1 MASPQFCFVPKQR
14 SSSSLRGVFA
24 EMLACTDWNDG
35 EVVLDDAFF
44 DDVFSDDTFLMEE
57 PEPES
62 PTDTVSEE
70 IQDKTEGEDICSQEL
85 FLIECT
91 NPKYLLYKVCI
102 CPW

>member
-1 MASPQFCFVPKQR
+1 
-14 SSSSLRGVFA
+14 
-24 EMLACTDWNDG
+24 MLACTDWNEG
-35 EVVLDDAFF
+35 EAALDDAFF

-70 IQDKTEGEDICSQEL
+70 TQDTVRQKVKMNCSHEF

-91 NPKYLLYKVCI
+91 NLKYLLCKVCL
-102 CPW
+102 CPWRRLKDGPDRERVT